1 MGFAGAT
8 GSAEGLA
15 GVAGFVGA
23 VASGITFTG
32 AAGFTGSAA
41 FVDTGG
47 VWALSFPSAFT
58 SGLLGAAFRGAGEA
72 SFVAG
77 GAGGDDVGTG
87 TVGRLGIGGGGGVE
101 KNKTF
106 AK

>member
-32 AAGFTGSAA
+32 AAGFTGSAV

-58 SGLLGAAFRGAGEA
+58 SGLLGAALGAR
-72 SFVAG
+72 
-77 GAGGDDVGTG
+77 
-87 TVGRLGIGGGGGVE
+87 GRLLSLLGAQAP
-101 KNKTF
+101 TT
-106 AK
+106 